1 MREDGLHKAPPFF
14 FSVARVRPPG
24 QPPPAPAAPCAHRA
38 RASAEA
44 LNYPQWRH
52 RPRGAAGAAIRRR
65 RGGST
70 RGARAAESPEW
81 GGRAVSDSECTV
93 APCGAPASPHG
104 GRLAPPPSG
113 QGRQRLAMGAH
124 VPSAWQA
131 VRVRGLGAQWM
142 ALRAG
147 DLLCWP
153 RAASQKRK
161 RAPRASCPARRAAL
175 SMPRCAGTC
184 AFGAVIAG
192 ALGMKALKSVAR

>member
-52 RPRGAAGAAIRRR
+52 RPRGAAVAASRRR
-65 RGGST
+65 R
-70 RGARAAESPEW
+70 ARAAR
-81 GGRAVSDSECTV
+81 GRPNRQSGAEERSLDSECTV

-131 VRVRGLGAQWM
+131 VRVRGLGAQRM

-153 RAASQKRK
+153 RATSQKRK